1 MLEFEYNHINYL
13 LNKSTNILWKNI
25 TELKSL
31 HNFIYTIFPGYNSKF
46 LREKKK
52 SGKGDPFSRE
62 KITNRH

>member
-46 LREKKK
+46 LREKKNQ
-52 SGKGDPFSRE
+52 E
-62 KITNRH
+62 KVTHFQEKR

>member
-46 LREKKK
+46 LRDKKNQEKVTH
-52 SGKGDPFSRE
+52 FQE
-62 KITNRH
+62 KR